1 MAPRR
6 LSRLQR
12 QILKHLVAEDRRTQ
26 GRMSMGHLALVQ
38 LLSHDKSNVSHSL
51 QTLETRGL
59 IRIGRTP
66 GGQADFVDLTAEGRK
81 LAANLE

>member
-26 GRMSMGHLALVQ
+26 GSVIMGHFALVQ
-38 LLSHDKSNVSHSL
+38 TLGHDKSNVSHSL
-51 QTLETRGL
+51 RTLETRGL

-66 GGQADFVDLTAEGRK
+66 GGQADFVDLTAAGRK
-81 LAANLE
+81 VAFHRE

>member
-12 QILKHLVAEDRRTQ
+12 HILKHVVAEDQRTQ
-26 GRMSMGHLALVQ
+26 GRVSMGHLELMQ
-38 LLSHDKSNVSHSL
+38 LLGYDKSNVSHSL
-51 QTLETRGL
+51 RTLETRGL

-66 GGQADFVDLTAEGRK
+66 GGQADFVDLTTEGRNV
-81 LAANLE
+81 ASHRE